1 MGTAFDREQIIDL
14 AAQAEEPSDA
24 PEVEKFVTEY
34 TNSSSLIDIPKYYR
48 FLYLLAPHIDVY
60 VELGCCYGW
69 AVLHVLRGNQNA
81 LVRGIDIRSVLC
93 AEAKDRPGF
102 TFTQGKSLEPEIIDS
117 VEDGSVDIILVDSD
131 HTYETTKEEHRLWS
145 PKIKPGG
152 LMLFDD
158 VHYSEYGCGRFWR
171 ELEGDKIDLPDLHP
185 KSFGFGCLI
194 V

>member
-1 MGTAFDREQIIDL
+1 MITREQIVEL

-34 TNSSSLIDIPKYYR
+34 VNSSSLIDIPKYYR
-48 FLYLLAPHIDVY
+48 FLYLLAPHINFY

-69 AVLHVLRGNQNA
+69 AGLHVLHGNENA
-81 LVRGIDIRSVLC
+81 QVHGIDTRYVLC
-93 AEAKDRPGF
+93 SEAEMSSRF
-102 TFTQGKSLEPEIIDS
+102 TFSQCKSLEPTELDAT
-117 VEDGSVDIILVDSD
+117 EDESVDVILVDSD

-158 VHYSEYGCGRFWR
+158 VHYPEYGCGKFWK

-185 KSFGFGCLI
+185 KDFGFGCLI